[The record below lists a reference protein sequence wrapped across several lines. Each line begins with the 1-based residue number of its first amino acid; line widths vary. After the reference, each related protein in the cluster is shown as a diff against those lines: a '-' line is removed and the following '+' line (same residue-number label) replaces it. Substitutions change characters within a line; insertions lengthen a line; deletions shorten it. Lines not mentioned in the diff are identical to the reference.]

1 MMIHRKTVAAA
12 IFAASTTLAWAN
24 GPTGDLGQAPPGGD
38 YRPVSE
44 LVPLP
49 EFIPGMG
56 QLFVQPDTL
65 PAGPFLAY
73 DRTGRLASTVYMIPL
88 SAMNEQQDFADLAV
102 PGATVKGV
110 DIVYNAGHPG
120 VAEPHYHVVLHHL
133 DPAEAELQ

>member
-1 MMIHRKTVAAA
+1 MTHRNLLAAA
-12 IFAASTTLAWAN
+12 IFAASTTVVWAN
-24 GPTGDLGQAPPGGD
+24 GPAGDLAQAPPGGD
-38 YRPVSE
+38 YQPVSE

-88 SAMNEQQDFADLAV
+88 AAMNERQDFADLAT
-102 PGATVKGV
+102 PGAAVRHV

-120 VAEPHYHVVLHHL
+120 VAEPHYHVVLHHI
-133 DPAEAELQ
+133 DPAEADLQ